1 MAWVMTAVREPG
13 HGSGPPGR
21 HRELFPLPLVE
32 SSFMRDHV
40 CGKASRTVRLRV
52 ARREQRLSLCNKVIS
67 SLNLLY
73 DGRGARHTI
82 TSTNVAQ
89 RESLSRLLQAV
100 DAFGAALECMRASWT
115 PLPTDPST
123 VRQGLRGAASAN
135 MLSDLHGHQPEGA
148 PAATTP
154 AAPHQPSRDASSR
167 SDLPQRVLEL

>member
-100 DAFGAALECMRASWT
+100 DAFGSPPQQISLATRPLGSFSLRRATMVNQPRWHRSVAQTLTPCLSQSTELFPELWENLEEIRVVTS
-115 PLPTDPST
+115 
-123 VRQGLRGAASAN
+123 
-135 MLSDLHGHQPEGA
+135 LS
-148 PAATTP
+148 
-154 AAPHQPSRDASSR
+154 
-167 SDLPQRVLEL
+167 VF